1 MNIAIIGGGKLGI
14 KVCEALVGGDY
25 SITIVDTNDALLD
38 RLSQQFDVM
47 TVNEDARDI
56 NVLKEIGINKF
67 QYVLVA
73 TGRDETNLVIGGFA
87 KKLGCHRVIV
97 RVRDPE
103 YMKHFEFIRTSMGI
117 DYIVNPDFAIT
128 MEIYKYLSEKY
139 TLNNGVFT
147 SGRIALIEF
156 KAKRKKELIGLKMPE
171 VRRLMPDMLIAAIS
185 RNGKVIIPH
194 GNDEIREDDAVYVVG
209 EKNEIM
215 ELNKKVHVKGKYTD
229 LQKVMII
236 GGGKTG
242 YYLAQRLAD
251 FGASVKLVEQSKER
265 CQYLST
271 RIPNVM
277 ILHGDG
283 TDMDMLEE
291 ENIDEMDAFV
301 TATGY
306 DEQNLLLALTAK
318 QKGIE
323 DVISK
328 ISRESYSGLI
338 EEMGVDMV
346 LNPLDITAAY
356 IFSIIQGEK
365 RVISSMLVQGQ
376 AEIIEVVATPAPEK
390 ASVSPKVVSPAPT
403 KVVKP
408 TETKAVESPAPLVP
422 SESPAVKKRTVV
434 GPSRKAPVT
443 ANKHVYVAKPVLTR
457 GRSSRRPP
465 KV

>member
-277 ILHGDG
+277 IRHGDG

-376 AEIIEVVATPAPEK
+376 AEIIEVVATPGMKMVGDTLQNLNLPKGVLIASIYRQGEVIIPDGNARIKDGDRVIMFSLLSDIADLEK
-390 ASVSPKVVSPAPT
+390 LMKI
-403 KVVKP
+403 
-408 TETKAVESPAPLVP
+408 
-422 SESPAVKKRTVV
+422 R
-434 GPSRKAPVT
+434 
-443 ANKHVYVAKPVLTR
+443 
-457 GRSSRRPP
+457 
-465 KV
+465 

>member
-1 MNIAIIGGGKLGI
+1 
-14 KVCEALVGGDY
+14 
-25 SITIVDTNDALLD
+25 
-38 RLSQQFDVM
+38 
-47 TVNEDARDI
+47 
-56 NVLKEIGINKF
+56 
-67 QYVLVA
+67 
-73 TGRDETNLVIGGFA
+73 
-87 KKLGCHRVIV
+87 
-97 RVRDPE
+97 
-103 YMKHFEFIRTSMGI
+103 
-117 DYIVNPDFAIT
+117 
-128 MEIYKYLSEKY
+128 
-139 TLNNGVFT
+139 
-147 SGRIALIEF
+147 
-156 KAKRKKELIGLKMPE
+156 
-171 VRRLMPDMLIAAIS
+171 
-185 RNGKVIIPH
+185 
-194 GNDEIREDDAVYVVG
+194 
-209 EKNEIM
+209 
-215 ELNKKVHVKGKYTD
+215 
-229 LQKVMII
+229 MII

-346 LNPLDITAAY
+346 LNPLDITSAY

-376 AEIIEVVATPAPEK
+376 AEIIEVVATPGMMM
-390 ASVSPKVVSPAPT
+390 
-403 KVVKP
+403 
-408 TETKAVESPAPLVP
+408 
-422 SESPAVKKRTVV
+422 V
-434 GPSRKAPVT
+434 GDTLKTLNCLRVFS
-443 ANKHVYVAKPVLTR
+443 
-457 GRSSRRPP
+457 
-465 KV
+465 

>member
-56 NVLKEIGINKF
+56 NVLKEIGISKF

-209 EKNEIM
+209 EKTEIM

-376 AEIIEVVATPAPEK
+376 AEIIEVVATPGMKMVGDTLQNLNLPKGVLIASIYRQGEVIIPDGNARIKDGDRVIMFSLLSDIADLEK
-390 ASVSPKVVSPAPT
+390 LMKI
-403 KVVKP
+403 
-408 TETKAVESPAPLVP
+408 
-422 SESPAVKKRTVV
+422 R
-434 GPSRKAPVT
+434 
-443 ANKHVYVAKPVLTR
+443 
-457 GRSSRRPP
+457 
-465 KV
+465 

>member
-1 MNIAIIGGGKLGI
+1 MNIAIIGVGKLGV

-25 SITIVDTNDALLD
+25 SITLVDTNDALLD

-73 TGRDETNLVIGGFA
+73 TGKDENNLVIGSFA

-103 YMKHFEFIRTSMGI
+103 YMKHFEFIRTSMCI

-194 GNDEIREDDAVYVVG
+194 GDDEIREDDAVYVVG

-229 LQKVMII
+229 LQKVMSM

-346 LNPLDITAAY
+346 LNPLDITSAY

-376 AEIIEVVATPAPEK
+376 AEIIEVVATPGMMMVGDTLKNLKLPKGVLVASIYRQGEVIIPNGDARIKNGDRVIIFSLLSDIADLEK
-390 ASVSPKVVSPAPT
+390 LMK
-403 KVVKP
+403 
-408 TETKAVESPAPLVP
+408 
-422 SESPAVKKRTVV
+422 
-434 GPSRKAPVT
+434 SR
-443 ANKHVYVAKPVLTR
+443 
-457 GRSSRRPP
+457 
-465 KV
+465 

>member
-1 MNIAIIGGGKLGI
+1 MNIAIIGVGKLGI

-171 VRRLMPDMLIAAIS
+171 VRRLMPDVLIAAIS

-376 AEIIEVVATPAPEK
+376 AEIIEVVATPGMKMVGDTLQNLNLPKGVLIASIYRQGEVIIPDGNARIKDGDRVIMFSLLSDIADLEK
-390 ASVSPKVVSPAPT
+390 LMKI
-403 KVVKP
+403 
-408 TETKAVESPAPLVP
+408 
-422 SESPAVKKRTVV
+422 R
-434 GPSRKAPVT
+434 
-443 ANKHVYVAKPVLTR
+443 
-457 GRSSRRPP
+457 
-465 KV
+465 

>member
-1 MNIAIIGGGKLGI
+1 MNIAIIGVGKLGV

-25 SITIVDTNDALLD
+25 SITLVDTNDALLD

-73 TGRDETNLVIGGFA
+73 TGRDENNLVIGSFA

-103 YMKHFEFIRTSMGI
+103 YMKHFEFIRTSMCI

-156 KAKRKKELIGLKMPE
+156 KAKRKNELIGLKMPE

-194 GNDEIREDDAVYVVG
+194 GDDEICEDDAVYVVG

-346 LNPLDITAAY
+346 LNPLDITSAY

-376 AEIIEVVATPAPEK
+376 AEIIEVVATPGMMMVGDTLKNLKLPKGVLIASIYRQGEVIIPNGDARIKNGDRVIIFSLLSDIADLEK
-390 ASVSPKVVSPAPT
+390 LMK
-403 KVVKP
+403 
-408 TETKAVESPAPLVP
+408 
-422 SESPAVKKRTVV
+422 
-434 GPSRKAPVT
+434 SR
-443 ANKHVYVAKPVLTR
+443 
-457 GRSSRRPP
+457 
-465 KV
+465 

>member
-209 EKNEIM
+209 EKTEIM

-376 AEIIEVVATPAPEK
+376 AEIIEVVATPGMKMVGDTLKNLNLPKGVLIASIYRQGEVIIPDGNARIKDGDRVIMFSLLSDIADLEK
-390 ASVSPKVVSPAPT
+390 LMKI
-403 KVVKP
+403 
-408 TETKAVESPAPLVP
+408 
-422 SESPAVKKRTVV
+422 R
-434 GPSRKAPVT
+434 
-443 ANKHVYVAKPVLTR
+443 
-457 GRSSRRPP
+457 
-465 KV
+465 

>member
-1 MNIAIIGGGKLGI
+1 MNIAIIGVGKLGI

-156 KAKRKKELIGLKMPE
+156 KARRKKELIGLKMPE

-376 AEIIEVVATPAPEK
+376 AEIIEVVATPGMKMVGDTLQNLNLPKGVLIASIYRQGEVIIPDGNARIKDGDRVIMFSLLSDIADLEK
-390 ASVSPKVVSPAPT
+390 LMKI
-403 KVVKP
+403 
-408 TETKAVESPAPLVP
+408 
-422 SESPAVKKRTVV
+422 R
-434 GPSRKAPVT
+434 
-443 ANKHVYVAKPVLTR
+443 
-457 GRSSRRPP
+457 
-465 KV
+465 

>member
-1 MNIAIIGGGKLGI
+1 MNIAIIGVGKLGI

-128 MEIYKYLSEKY
+128 MEIYKSLSEKY

-194 GNDEIREDDAVYVVG
+194 GNDEIREDDAIYVVG

-376 AEIIEVVATPAPEK
+376 AEIIEVVATPGMKMVGDTLQNLNLPKGVLIASIYRQGEVIIPDGNARIKDGDRVIMFSLLSDIADLEK
-390 ASVSPKVVSPAPT
+390 LMKI
-403 KVVKP
+403 
-408 TETKAVESPAPLVP
+408 
-422 SESPAVKKRTVV
+422 R
-434 GPSRKAPVT
+434 
-443 ANKHVYVAKPVLTR
+443 
-457 GRSSRRPP
+457 
-465 KV
+465 

>member
-156 KAKRKKELIGLKMPE
+156 KARRKKELIGLKMPE

-194 GNDEIREDDAVYVVG
+194 GNDEIHEDDAVYVVG
-209 EKNEIM
+209 EKTEIM

-376 AEIIEVVATPAPEK
+376 AEIIEVVATPGMKMVGDTLQNLNLPKGVLIASIYRQGEVIIPDGNARIKDGDRVIMFSLLSDIADLEK
-390 ASVSPKVVSPAPT
+390 LMKI
-403 KVVKP
+403 
-408 TETKAVESPAPLVP
+408 
-422 SESPAVKKRTVV
+422 R
-434 GPSRKAPVT
+434 
-443 ANKHVYVAKPVLTR
+443 
-457 GRSSRRPP
+457 
-465 KV
+465 

>member
-271 RIPNVM
+271 RIPSVM

-376 AEIIEVVATPAPEK
+376 AEIIEVVATPGMKMVGDTLQNLNLPKGVLIASIYRQGEVIIPDGNARIKDGDRVIMFSLLSDIADLEK
-390 ASVSPKVVSPAPT
+390 LMKI
-403 KVVKP
+403 
-408 TETKAVESPAPLVP
+408 
-422 SESPAVKKRTVV
+422 R
-434 GPSRKAPVT
+434 
-443 ANKHVYVAKPVLTR
+443 
-457 GRSSRRPP
+457 
-465 KV
+465 

>member
-376 AEIIEVVATPAPEK
+376 AEIIEVVAAPGMKMVGDTLQNLNLPKGVLIASIYRQGEVIIPDGNARIKDGDRVIMFSLLSDIADLEK
-390 ASVSPKVVSPAPT
+390 LMKI
-403 KVVKP
+403 
-408 TETKAVESPAPLVP
+408 
-422 SESPAVKKRTVV
+422 R
-434 GPSRKAPVT
+434 
-443 ANKHVYVAKPVLTR
+443 
-457 GRSSRRPP
+457 
-465 KV
+465 

>member
-56 NVLKEIGINKF
+56 NVLKEIGINKS

-171 VRRLMPDMLIAAIS
+171 VRRLMPDTLIAAIS

-376 AEIIEVVATPAPEK
+376 AEIIEVVATPGMKMVGDTLQNLNLPKGVLIASIYRQGEVIIPDGNARIKDGDRVIMFSLLSDIADLEK
-390 ASVSPKVVSPAPT
+390 LMKI
-403 KVVKP
+403 
-408 TETKAVESPAPLVP
+408 
-422 SESPAVKKRTVV
+422 R
-434 GPSRKAPVT
+434 
-443 ANKHVYVAKPVLTR
+443 
-457 GRSSRRPP
+457 
-465 KV
+465 

>member
-156 KAKRKKELIGLKMPE
+156 KAKRKKELIGLKMHD

-251 FGASVKLVEQSKER
+251 FGASVKLVEHSKER

-376 AEIIEVVATPAPEK
+376 AEIIEVVATPGMKMVGDTLQNLNLPKGVLIASIYRQGEVIIPDGNARIKDGDRVIMFSLLSDIADLEK
-390 ASVSPKVVSPAPT
+390 LMKI
-403 KVVKP
+403 
-408 TETKAVESPAPLVP
+408 
-422 SESPAVKKRTVV
+422 R
-434 GPSRKAPVT
+434 
-443 ANKHVYVAKPVLTR
+443 
-457 GRSSRRPP
+457 
-465 KV
+465 

>member
-277 ILHGDG
+277 ILHGNG

-376 AEIIEVVATPAPEK
+376 AEIIEVVATPGMKMVGDTLQNLNLPKGVLIASIYRQGEVIIPDGNARIKDGDRVIMFSLLSDIADLEK
-390 ASVSPKVVSPAPT
+390 LMKI
-403 KVVKP
+403 
-408 TETKAVESPAPLVP
+408 
-422 SESPAVKKRTVV
+422 R
-434 GPSRKAPVT
+434 
-443 ANKHVYVAKPVLTR
+443 
-457 GRSSRRPP
+457 
-465 KV
+465 

>member
-209 EKNEIM
+209 EKTEIM

-365 RVISSMLVQGQ
+365 SVISSMLVQGQ
-376 AEIIEVVATPAPEK
+376 AEIIEVVATPGMKMVGDTLQNLNLPKGVLIASIYRQGEVIIPDGNARIKDGDRVIMFSLLSDIADLEK
-390 ASVSPKVVSPAPT
+390 LMKI
-403 KVVKP
+403 
-408 TETKAVESPAPLVP
+408 
-422 SESPAVKKRTVV
+422 R
-434 GPSRKAPVT
+434 
-443 ANKHVYVAKPVLTR
+443 
-457 GRSSRRPP
+457 
-465 KV
+465 

>member
-376 AEIIEVVATPAPEK
+376 AEIIEVVATPGMKMVGDTLQTLNLPKGVLIASIYRQGEVIIPDGNARIKDGDRVIMFSLLSDIADLEK
-390 ASVSPKVVSPAPT
+390 LMKI
-403 KVVKP
+403 
-408 TETKAVESPAPLVP
+408 
-422 SESPAVKKRTVV
+422 R
-434 GPSRKAPVT
+434 
-443 ANKHVYVAKPVLTR
+443 
-457 GRSSRRPP
+457 
-465 KV
+465 

>member
-1 MNIAIIGGGKLGI
+1 MNIAIIGVGKLGV

-25 SITIVDTNDALLD
+25 SITLVDTNDALLD

-73 TGRDETNLVIGGFA
+73 TGKDENNLVIGSFA

-103 YMKHFEFIRTSMGI
+103 YMKHFEFIRTSMCI

-194 GNDEIREDDAVYVVG
+194 GDDEIREDDAVYVVG

-215 ELNKKVHVKGKYTD
+215 ELNKKVHVNGKYTD

-346 LNPLDITAAY
+346 LNPLDITSAY

-376 AEIIEVVATPAPEK
+376 AEIIEVVATPGMMMV
-390 ASVSPKVVSPAPT
+390 SVYLSS
-403 KVVKP
+403 
-408 TETKAVESPAPLVP
+408 
-422 SESPAVKKRTVV
+422 
-434 GPSRKAPVT
+434 G
-443 ANKHVYVAKPVLTR
+443 R
-457 GRSSRRPP
+457 GYNT
-465 KV
+465 

>member
-139 TLNNGVFT
+139 TLNNGVFA

-156 KAKRKKELIGLKMPE
+156 KARRKKELIGLKMPE

-209 EKNEIM
+209 EKTEIM

-376 AEIIEVVATPAPEK
+376 AEIIEVVATPGMKMVGDTLQNLNLPKGVLIASIYRQGEVIIPDGNARIKDGDRVIMFSLLSDIADLEK
-390 ASVSPKVVSPAPT
+390 LMKI
-403 KVVKP
+403 
-408 TETKAVESPAPLVP
+408 
-422 SESPAVKKRTVV
+422 R
-434 GPSRKAPVT
+434 
-443 ANKHVYVAKPVLTR
+443 
-457 GRSSRRPP
+457 
-465 KV
+465 

>member
-1 MNIAIIGGGKLGI
+1 MNIAIIGVGKLGV

-25 SITIVDTNDALLD
+25 SITLVDTNDALLD

-73 TGRDETNLVIGGFA
+73 TGKDENNLVIGSFA

-103 YMKHFEFIRTSMGI
+103 YMKHFEFIRTSMCI

-156 KAKRKKELIGLKMPE
+156 KAKRKNELIGLKMPE

-194 GNDEIREDDAVYVVG
+194 GDDEIREDDAVYVVG

-346 LNPLDITAAY
+346 LNPLDITSAY

-376 AEIIEVVATPAPEK
+376 AEIIEVVATPGMMMVGDTLKNLKLPKGVLVASIYRQGEVIIPNGDARIKNGDRVIIFSLLSDIADLEK
-390 ASVSPKVVSPAPT
+390 LMK
-403 KVVKP
+403 
-408 TETKAVESPAPLVP
+408 
-422 SESPAVKKRTVV
+422 
-434 GPSRKAPVT
+434 SR
-443 ANKHVYVAKPVLTR
+443 
-457 GRSSRRPP
+457 
-465 KV
+465 

>member
-209 EKNEIM
+209 EKKEIM

-376 AEIIEVVATPAPEK
+376 AEIIEVVATPGMKMVGDTLQNLNLPKGVLIASIYRQGEVIIPDGNARIKDGDRVIMFSLLSDIADLEK
-390 ASVSPKVVSPAPT
+390 LMKI
-403 KVVKP
+403 
-408 TETKAVESPAPLVP
+408 
-422 SESPAVKKRTVV
+422 R
-434 GPSRKAPVT
+434 
-443 ANKHVYVAKPVLTR
+443 
-457 GRSSRRPP
+457 
-465 KV
+465 

>member
-1 MNIAIIGGGKLGI
+1 MNIAIIGVGKLGV

-25 SITIVDTNDALLD
+25 SITLVDTNDALLD

-73 TGRDETNLVIGGFA
+73 TGRDENNLVIGSFA

-103 YMKHFEFIRTSMGI
+103 YMKHFEFIRTSMCI

-156 KAKRKKELIGLKMPE
+156 KAKRKNELIGLKMPE

-194 GNDEIREDDAVYVVG
+194 GDDEIREDDAVYVVG

-346 LNPLDITAAY
+346 LNPLDITSAY

-365 RVISSMLVQGQ
+365 RVISSMLVQVQ
-376 AEIIEVVATPAPEK
+376 AEIIEVVATPGMMMVGDTLKNLKLPKGVLIASIYRQGEVIIPNGDARIKNGDRVIIFSLLSDIADLEK
-390 ASVSPKVVSPAPT
+390 LMK
-403 KVVKP
+403 
-408 TETKAVESPAPLVP
+408 
-422 SESPAVKKRTVV
+422 
-434 GPSRKAPVT
+434 SR
-443 ANKHVYVAKPVLTR
+443 
-457 GRSSRRPP
+457 
-465 KV
+465 

>member
-1 MNIAIIGGGKLGI
+1 MNIAIIGVGKLGI

-194 GNDEIREDDAVYVVG
+194 GNDEIREDDALYVVG

-376 AEIIEVVATPAPEK
+376 AEIIEVVATPGMKMVGDTLQNLNLPKGVLIASIYRQGEVIIPDGNARIKDGDRVIMFSLLSDIADLEK
-390 ASVSPKVVSPAPT
+390 LMKI
-403 KVVKP
+403 
-408 TETKAVESPAPLVP
+408 
-422 SESPAVKKRTVV
+422 R
-434 GPSRKAPVT
+434 
-443 ANKHVYVAKPVLTR
+443 
-457 GRSSRRPP
+457 
-465 KV
+465 

>member
-73 TGRDETNLVIGGFA
+73 TGKDETNLVIGGFA

-209 EKNEIM
+209 EKTEIM

-338 EEMGVDMV
+338 EEMGVDIV

-376 AEIIEVVATPAPEK
+376 AEIIEVVATPGMKMVGDTLQNLNLPKGVLIASIYRQGEVIIPDGNARIKDGDRVIMFSLLSDIADLEK
-390 ASVSPKVVSPAPT
+390 LMKI
-403 KVVKP
+403 
-408 TETKAVESPAPLVP
+408 
-422 SESPAVKKRTVV
+422 R
-434 GPSRKAPVT
+434 
-443 ANKHVYVAKPVLTR
+443 
-457 GRSSRRPP
+457 
-465 KV
+465 

>member
-1 MNIAIIGGGKLGI
+1 MNIAIIGVGKLGV

-25 SITIVDTNDALLD
+25 SITLVDTNDALLD

-73 TGRDETNLVIGGFA
+73 TGKDENNLVIGSFA

-103 YMKHFEFIRTSMGI
+103 YMKHFEFIRTSMCI

-194 GNDEIREDDAVYVVG
+194 GDDEIREDDGVYVVG

-346 LNPLDITAAY
+346 LNPLDITSAY

-376 AEIIEVVATPAPEK
+376 AEIIEVVATPGMMMVGDTLKNLKLPKGVLVASIYRQGEVIIPNGDARIKNGDRVIIFSLLSDIADLEK
-390 ASVSPKVVSPAPT
+390 LMK
-403 KVVKP
+403 
-408 TETKAVESPAPLVP
+408 
-422 SESPAVKKRTVV
+422 
-434 GPSRKAPVT
+434 SR
-443 ANKHVYVAKPVLTR
+443 
-457 GRSSRRPP
+457 
-465 KV
+465 

>member
-156 KAKRKKELIGLKMPE
+156 KARRKKELIGLKMPE

-209 EKNEIM
+209 EKTEIM

-376 AEIIEVVATPAPEK
+376 AEIIEVVATPGMKMVGDILQNLNLPKGVLIASIYRQGEVIIPDGNARIKDGDRVIMFSLLSDIADLEK
-390 ASVSPKVVSPAPT
+390 LMKI
-403 KVVKP
+403 
-408 TETKAVESPAPLVP
+408 
-422 SESPAVKKRTVV
+422 R
-434 GPSRKAPVT
+434 
-443 ANKHVYVAKPVLTR
+443 
-457 GRSSRRPP
+457 
-465 KV
+465 

>member
-1 MNIAIIGGGKLGI
+1 MNIAIIGVGKLGI

-67 QYVLVA
+67 QCVLVA
-73 TGRDETNLVIGGFA
+73 TGRDETNLVIGGCA

-209 EKNEIM
+209 EKTEIM

-376 AEIIEVVATPAPEK
+376 AEIIEVVATPGMKMVGDTLQNLNLPKGVLIASIYRQGEVIIPDGNARIKDGDRVIMFSLLSDIADLEK
-390 ASVSPKVVSPAPT
+390 LMKI
-403 KVVKP
+403 
-408 TETKAVESPAPLVP
+408 
-422 SESPAVKKRTVV
+422 R
-434 GPSRKAPVT
+434 
-443 ANKHVYVAKPVLTR
+443 
-457 GRSSRRPP
+457 
-465 KV
+465 

>member
-156 KAKRKKELIGLKMPE
+156 KARRKKELIGLKMPE

-376 AEIIEVVATPAPEK
+376 AEIIEVVATPGMKMVGDTLQNLNLPKGVLIASIYRQGEVIIPDGNARIKDGDRVIMFSLLSDIADLEK
-390 ASVSPKVVSPAPT
+390 LMKI
-403 KVVKP
+403 
-408 TETKAVESPAPLVP
+408 
-422 SESPAVKKRTVV
+422 R
-434 GPSRKAPVT
+434 
-443 ANKHVYVAKPVLTR
+443 
-457 GRSSRRPP
+457 
-465 KV
+465 

>member
-14 KVCEALVGGDY
+14 NVCEALVGGDY

-376 AEIIEVVATPAPEK
+376 AEIIEVVATPGMKMVGDTLQNLNLPKGVLIASIYRQGEVIIPDGNARIKDGDRVIMFSLLSDIADLEK
-390 ASVSPKVVSPAPT
+390 LMKI
-403 KVVKP
+403 
-408 TETKAVESPAPLVP
+408 
-422 SESPAVKKRTVV
+422 R
-434 GPSRKAPVT
+434 
-443 ANKHVYVAKPVLTR
+443 
-457 GRSSRRPP
+457 
-465 KV
+465 

>member
-1 MNIAIIGGGKLGI
+1 MNIAIIGVGKLGV

-25 SITIVDTNDALLD
+25 SITLVDTNDALLD

-73 TGRDETNLVIGGFA
+73 TGRDENNLVIGSFA

-103 YMKHFEFIRTSMGI
+103 YMKHFEFIRTSMCI

-194 GNDEIREDDAVYVVG
+194 GDDEIREDDAVYVVG

-346 LNPLDITAAY
+346 LNPLDITSAY

-376 AEIIEVVATPAPEK
+376 AEIIEVVATPGMMMVGDTLKNLKLPKGVLVASIYRQGEVIIPNGDARIKNGDRVIIFSLLSDIADLEK
-390 ASVSPKVVSPAPT
+390 LMK
-403 KVVKP
+403 
-408 TETKAVESPAPLVP
+408 
-422 SESPAVKKRTVV
+422 
-434 GPSRKAPVT
+434 SR
-443 ANKHVYVAKPVLTR
+443 
-457 GRSSRRPP
+457 
-465 KV
+465 

>member
-209 EKNEIM
+209 EKSEIM

-376 AEIIEVVATPAPEK
+376 AEIIEVVATPGMKMVGDTLQNLNLPKGVLIASIYRQGEVIIPDGNARIKDGDRVIMFSLLSDIADLEK
-390 ASVSPKVVSPAPT
+390 LMKI
-403 KVVKP
+403 K
-408 TETKAVESPAPLVP
+408 
-422 SESPAVKKRTVV
+422 
-434 GPSRKAPVT
+434 
-443 ANKHVYVAKPVLTR
+443 
-457 GRSSRRPP
+457 
-465 KV
+465 

>member
-1 MNIAIIGGGKLGI
+1 MNIAIIGVGKLGV

-25 SITIVDTNDALLD
+25 SITLVDTNDALLD

-73 TGRDETNLVIGGFA
+73 TGKDENNLVIGSFA

-103 YMKHFEFIRTSMGI
+103 YMKHFEFIRTSMCI

-194 GNDEIREDDAVYVVG
+194 GDDEIREDDAVYVVG

-215 ELNKKVHVKGKYTD
+215 ELNKKVHVKGKYTE

-346 LNPLDITAAY
+346 LNPLDITSAY

-376 AEIIEVVATPAPEK
+376 AEIIEVVATPGMMMVGDTLKNLKLPKGVLVASIYRQGEVIIPNGDARIKNGDRVIIFSLLSDIADLEK
-390 ASVSPKVVSPAPT
+390 LMK
-403 KVVKP
+403 
-408 TETKAVESPAPLVP
+408 
-422 SESPAVKKRTVV
+422 
-434 GPSRKAPVT
+434 SR
-443 ANKHVYVAKPVLTR
+443 
-457 GRSSRRPP
+457 
-465 KV
+465 

>member
-56 NVLKEIGINKF
+56 NVLKDIGINKF

-376 AEIIEVVATPAPEK
+376 AEIIEIVATPGMKMVGDTLQNLNLPKGVLIASIYRQGEVIIPDGNARIKDGDRVIMFSLLSDIADLEK
-390 ASVSPKVVSPAPT
+390 LMKI
-403 KVVKP
+403 
-408 TETKAVESPAPLVP
+408 
-422 SESPAVKKRTVV
+422 R
-434 GPSRKAPVT
+434 
-443 ANKHVYVAKPVLTR
+443 
-457 GRSSRRPP
+457 
-465 KV
+465 

>member
-1 MNIAIIGGGKLGI
+1 MNIAIIGVGKLGI

-156 KAKRKKELIGLKMPE
+156 KARRKKELIGLKMPE

-209 EKNEIM
+209 EKTEIM

-376 AEIIEVVATPAPEK
+376 AEIIEVVATPGMKMVGDTLQNLNLPKGVLIASIYRQGEVIIPDGNARIKDGDRVIMFSLLSDIADLEK
-390 ASVSPKVVSPAPT
+390 LMKI
-403 KVVKP
+403 
-408 TETKAVESPAPLVP
+408 
-422 SESPAVKKRTVV
+422 R
-434 GPSRKAPVT
+434 
-443 ANKHVYVAKPVLTR
+443 
-457 GRSSRRPP
+457 
-465 KV
+465 

>member
-209 EKNEIM
+209 EKTEIM

-376 AEIIEVVATPAPEK
+376 AEIIEVVATPGMKMVGDTLRNLNLPKGVLIASIYRQGEVIIPDGNARIKDGDRVIMFSLLSDIADLEK
-390 ASVSPKVVSPAPT
+390 LMKI
-403 KVVKP
+403 
-408 TETKAVESPAPLVP
+408 
-422 SESPAVKKRTVV
+422 R
-434 GPSRKAPVT
+434 
-443 ANKHVYVAKPVLTR
+443 
-457 GRSSRRPP
+457 
-465 KV
+465 

>member
-128 MEIYKYLSEKY
+128 MEIYKCLSEKY

-376 AEIIEVVATPAPEK
+376 AEIIEVVATPGMKMVGDTLQNLNLPK
-390 ASVSPKVVSPAPT
+390 GVLIASIYRQGEVIIPDGNARIKDGDRVIRFSLLSDIAD
-403 KVVKP
+403 
-408 TETKAVESPAPLVP
+408 L
-422 SESPAVKKRTVV
+422 
-434 GPSRKAPVT
+434 
-443 ANKHVYVAKPVLTR
+443 
-457 GRSSRRPP
+457 
-465 KV
+465 

>member
-376 AEIIEVVATPAPEK
+376 AEIIEVVATPGMKMVGDTLQNLNLPKGVLIASIYRQGEVIIPDGNARIKDGDREIMFSLLSDIADLEK
-390 ASVSPKVVSPAPT
+390 LMKI
-403 KVVKP
+403 
-408 TETKAVESPAPLVP
+408 
-422 SESPAVKKRTVV
+422 R
-434 GPSRKAPVT
+434 
-443 ANKHVYVAKPVLTR
+443 
-457 GRSSRRPP
+457 
-465 KV
+465 

>member
-1 MNIAIIGGGKLGI
+1 MNIAIIGVGKLGI

-376 AEIIEVVATPAPEK
+376 AEIIEVVATPGMKMVGDTLQNLNLPKGVLIASIYRQGEVIIPDGNARIKDGDRVIMFSLLSDIADLEK
-390 ASVSPKVVSPAPT
+390 LMKI
-403 KVVKP
+403 
-408 TETKAVESPAPLVP
+408 
-422 SESPAVKKRTVV
+422 R
-434 GPSRKAPVT
+434 
-443 ANKHVYVAKPVLTR
+443 
-457 GRSSRRPP
+457 
-465 KV
+465 